1 MERYFGV
8 LFCAGAL
15 AFGVSCASTPEPIA
29 APGGLPALAAPA
41 AAPTPDPA
49 EAARP
54 PLATATSRVAMY
66 SLPAADGDGSLPT
79 AGGLVRV
86 RAPLTVALAAATD
99 FRHIVDLNPY
109 VERSVVVRKEG
120 DETDVYLRVPTVTN
134 EHIWAI
140 IRFRPVPVA
149 EGVAFRGR
157 LVRGN
162 LDDLRVFVHV
172 APAGKEEAVCR
183 FELLAAPSMPLPR
196 SWIVRD
202 TRDGV
207 HIMLERFRRR
217 TEEAARQSRRR
228 APPEGDPVDDA
239 DEILPRARGVR

>member
-1 MERYFGV
+1 MRIRAALGV
-8 LFCAGAL
+8 GAIAL
-15 AFGVSCASTPEPIA
+15 SASCASAPEPIA
-29 APGGLPALAAPA
+29 APGVVLPPAAPA
-41 AAPTPDPA
+41 AKADPA

-54 PLATATSRVAMY
+54 PLASATSRVAMY
-66 SLPAADGDGSLPT
+66 SIPAGDGDGSLPT

-86 RAPLTVALAAATD
+86 RAPLHVAVAAATD

-109 VERSVVVRKEG
+109 VEKSVVVRKEG
-120 DETDVYLRVPTVTN
+120 DDTDVYLRVPTVTN

-140 IRFRPVPVA
+140 LRFRPVPVA

-172 APAGKEEAVCR
+172 APVGKEESICR

-196 SWIVRD
+196 SWVVRD

-207 HIMLERFRRR
+207 HIMLERFRTRVEGSVR
-217 TEEAARQSRRR
+217 SSRPWS
-228 APPEGDPVDDA
+228 PPPVDSGDDV
-239 DEILPRARGVR
+239 DEILPRVRRAP